1 MGGYGVILHGP
12 PLSGDASLLTRSIL
26 YVEDNDDIRET
37 IGMLLEG
44 DDREVVLCAS
54 SEAALAALA
63 QRDFDILI
71 TDVSLPG
78 LSGTELARRVL
89 AKSPAKW
96 VVLCSGYEFGHGL
109 ATLGPNVRSLPKPFE
124 AEELERLLAEI
135 FAATA
140 FDG

>member
-1 MGGYGVILHGP
+1 MP
-12 PLSGDASLLTRSIL
+12 TRSIL

-54 SEAALAALA
+54 SEAALAAFA

-89 AKSPAKW
+89 AKNPAKW
-96 VVLCSGYEFGHGL
+96 VVLCSGYEFQHGL
-109 ATLGPNVRSLPKPFE
+109 ARLGPNVRSLSKPFE

-140 FDG
+140 PGR

>member
-1 MGGYGVILHGP
+1 MGGNGAILRGKTFT
-12 PLSGDASLLTRSIL
+12 GETSLRSRSIL

-44 DDREVVLCAS
+44 EAREVVLCAS
-54 SEAALAALA
+54 SEAALAAFA

-89 AKSPAKW
+89 AKNPTKW

-109 ATLGPNVRSLPKPFE
+109 ETLGPNVRSLPKPFE
-124 AEELERLLAEI
+124 VDELERLLAEI
-135 FAATA
+135 SAATPL
-140 FDG
+140 G